1 MQVMLIT
8 GASRGLGR
16 VLYDYFDNLGRYKV
30 YGTSRQATESGL
42 LSLDVTD
49 ASSIRDCVKE
59 IIDCEGRLDI
69 LINNAGV
76 NLIGSFEGT
85 SEEEWKRVVEV
96 NTYGPMLMIKT
107 VLPIMRQQK
116 TGRIINVSSV
126 GSWMSL
132 PYNSAYGASKAAL
145 SAVSE
150 SLYYELIGSDIH
162 LSLIEPIALKIDQ
175 ETPRIDYVK
184 WECAEHQKQSDEMLN
199 KMLTKVVPYDRR
211 HKVARRIEKILSRKN
226 PNLHYCVSIYGV
238 AIIMMK
244 RLLPQRLFRIIFL
257 RFLKL

>member
-16 VLYDYFDNLGRYKV
+16 VLYDYFDNLGRYIV

-49 ASSIRDCVKE
+49 PSSIKACIQE
-59 IIDCEGRLDI
+59 IIDREGRLDI

-85 SEEEWKRVVEV
+85 SEEEWQKVLAV
-96 NTYGPMLMIKT
+96 NTYGPMLMIKAA
-107 VLPIMRQQK
+107 LPIMRQQNK
-116 TGRIINVSSV
+116 GRIINISSV

-145 SAVSE
+145 TALSE
-150 SLYYELIGSDIH
+150 SLYYELMGSDIH
-162 LSLIEPIALKIDQ
+162 LSLIEPVALKINQ
-175 ETPRIDYVK
+175 ETPRIDYVTR
-184 WECAEHQKQSDEMLN
+184 ERAQHQKQSEALLN
-199 KMLTKVVPYDRR
+199 KMLTKVMPYDRR
-211 HKVARRIEKILSRKN
+211 HKVAQRIEKILLCKN
-226 PNLHYCVSIYGV
+226 PNLHYCVSLYGV
-238 AIIMMK
+238 GIIMMK